1 MRWHQKDIQGVIEDL
16 RSSLQ
21 GLSSAE
27 AVRRLDEYGFN
38 ELKEKK
44 KKTPFMMFLDQFRD
58 FMILVLIAAAVISGF
73 IGELSDTIAIIVIV
87 VLNAVIGFVQE
98 YRAEKAMAAL
108 KKMAAPS
115 ATVIRN
121 GMPATVAAVRALFP
135 EIWSILE
142 AGKIVP
148 ADLRLIGDRRS

>member
-1 MRWHQKDIQGVIEDL
+1 MHWHQKTFEDVIEEL
-16 RSSLQ
+16 KTSLKGISSE
-21 GLSSAE
+21 E
-27 AVRRLDEYGFN
+27 AQKRLLEYGPN

-58 FMILVLIAAAVISGF
+58 FMILILIAAAVISGF

-87 VLNAVIGFVQE
+87 ILNAVVGFIQE

-115 ATVIRN
+115 ATAIRN
-121 GMPATVAAVRALFP
+121 GVP
-135 EIWSILE
+135 ETGC
-142 AGKIVP
+142 A
-148 ADLRLIGDRRS
+148 